1 MNELNHLEPEE
12 LDVLESFEREEW
24 NSVWNRE
31 QELQHHRRYAKA
43 TLLNQQPL
51 RIRLSSQD
59 WQALQTRALLEGLSY
74 RALASSIIHKYLS
87 GTLVDKSKT
96 A

>member
-12 LDVLESFEREEW
+12 LDILESFEREEW
-24 NSVWNRE
+24 NSVWNRT
-31 QELQHHRRYAKA
+31 QELQLHRRYAKA
-43 TLLNQQPL
+43 TLLNHQPL
-51 RIRLSSQD
+51 RIRLSSKD
-59 WQALQTRALLEGLSY
+59 WKDLQTRALREGLSY